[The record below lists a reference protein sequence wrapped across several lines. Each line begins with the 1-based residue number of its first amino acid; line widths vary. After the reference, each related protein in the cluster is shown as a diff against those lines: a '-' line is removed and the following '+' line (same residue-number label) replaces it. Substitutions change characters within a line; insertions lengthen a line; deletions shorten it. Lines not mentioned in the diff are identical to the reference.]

1 MHLIRLIALALICT
15 LSSVATPAQTQQ
27 TPATSE
33 AAGASSQS
41 TAPDYESWRRF
52 AQQAEDWLDGRPV
65 TNERLAELRVE
76 LVAFR
81 TRFLAAQDAN
91 QTRIASL
98 REQIAALGPAP
109 EEGATE
115 APEIAERRAELAEQL
130 TALQAPGIAAQEAF
144 RRADGLIRQ
153 IDTTLRERDA
163 EALLTLWPSPVNPVN
178 WVAAADAVWGTSFV
192 VITQVMGVTDDP
204 ARMRELRSN
213 APVTLL
219 LLLVSGFVL
228 FRGRRWIEQIVA
240 RWLSDG
246 GSRRGK
252 RALARLLSLT
262 QIIVPVTAVVAISI
276 ALEISSL
283 LGSASEAVSAGLVA
297 AGLAYFS
304 ARWAGRQAFP
314 VEESRSA
321 PLQLP
326 AARRREGR
334 VWTNM
339 IGAAIAV
346 SAVVEEFFPVEN
358 NSDAANAVLAFPI
371 LVFIGLVLVRI
382 GMLLG
387 QHNKVTEGADAREA
401 RFLDRMISV
410 VGKVLMI
417 IGVGAPIFAA
427 VGYVQASQA
436 LIYPAVGSL
445 GLMVVLLFLMQLDE
459 DVYCVVTKT
468 EEDPEAALIPSLFNF
483 ALVILSLP
491 VFALIWGV
499 RPTEL
504 LEFWQMLR
512 EGFRIGDTRIS
523 PTNILSFVIVFSI
536 GYLITR
542 ILQGALESSVLPKTS
557 IDKGGQKAIIS
568 GTGYVGIFV
577 AALVAI
583 STAGIDLSGLA
594 IVAGALSVGIGFGLQ
609 NIVSN
614 FISGVILLIERP
626 VAEGDW
632 IEVGGTM
639 GTVRSISVRSTV
651 IETFDRTDVIVP
663 NAELIQGTVTNW
675 TRYNSLG
682 RITIPVGVA
691 YGSDTRKVARILKEI
706 GENEPLAL
714 IDPAPQ
720 VHFVDFG
727 ADSLNFELRMVLS
740 DVSFGMSVRTELRHQ
755 ITERFK
761 EEGIEIPFA
770 QRDIWLRNPEAL
782 RGEAP
787 PEKVEPPR
795 DPRDEN
801 ARTEMVRDEVLDAAE
816 SDGDAGGEGDGDGDR

>member
-1 MHLIRLIALALICT
+1 MPLIRILALALICA
-15 LSSVATPAQTQQ
+15 LSGLATPVQAQDPTAPNGSASA
-27 TPATSE
+27 PA
-33 AAGASSQS
+33 QP
-41 TAPDYESWRRF
+41 TAPDYEAWRSF
-52 AQQAEDWLDGRPV
+52 AQQAESQLDGRPV
-65 TNERLAELRVE
+65 TSEQLAELRAQ
-76 LVAFR
+76 LVAYR

-98 REQIAALGPAP
+98 RDQIAALGPAP

-178 WVAAADAVWGTSFV
+178 WVAAVDAVWGTSFV
-192 VITQVMGVTDDP
+192 LGTQVLGVVDDP

-213 APVTLL
+213 LPVSLL

-228 FRGRRWIEQIVA
+228 LRGRFWIEQIVA

-246 GSRRGK
+246 KTRRGK
-252 RALARLLSLT
+252 RILARLLSLT
-262 QIIVPVTAVVAISI
+262 QILVPVTAVIAISF
-276 ALEISSL
+276 ALELSSL
-283 LGSASEAVSAGLVA
+283 LGTTSEPVTTGMVVAGM
-297 AGLAYFS
+297 AYFT
-304 ARWAGRQAFP
+304 ARWAGRQMFP
-314 VEESRSA
+314 VEDGASA
-321 PLQLP
+321 PLHLP
-326 AARRREGR
+326 ANRRREGR
-334 VWTNM
+334 FWANM
-339 IGAAIAV
+339 IGLALAV
-346 SAVVEEFFPVEN
+346 ASLFDELFPVDT
-358 NSDAANAVLAFPI
+358 NSDAANAVLAFPV
-371 LVFIGLVLVRI
+371 LVFIGLVLFRL

-387 QHNKVTEGADAREA
+387 QHNQSIRDDETRVP
-401 RFLDRMISV
+401 RFLDRMIAV
-410 VGKVLMI
+410 LGKVLMI
-417 IGVGAPIFAA
+417 VGVGAPVFAA
-427 VGYVQASQA
+427 IGYVQAAEA
-436 LIYPAVGSL
+436 LLYSTVTSL
-445 GLMVVLLFLMQLDE
+445 GLIVVLLFLMQLD
-459 DVYCVVTKT
+459 DDIYCVVTKS
-468 EEDPEAALIPSLFNF
+468 EEDPDSALIPSLFNF
-483 ALVILSLP
+483 VLVILSLP
-491 VFALIWGV
+491 VFALIWGM

-504 LEFWQMLR
+504 LEFLQVLR

-536 GYLITR
+536 GFLVTR
-542 ILQGALESSVLPKTS
+542 ILQGALESSVLPKTK

-568 GTGYVGIFV
+568 GTGYVGIFI

-663 NAELIQGTVTNW
+663 NADLIQGTVTNW

-682 RITIPVGVA
+682 RISIPVGVA
-691 YGSDTRKVARILKEI
+691 YGADTRKVARILKEI

-720 VHFVDFG
+720 VHFMDFG

-740 DVSFGMSVRTELRHQ
+740 DVGFAMAVRTELRHQ
-755 ITERFK
+755 IVERFK

-782 RGEAP
+782 RGETPAP
-787 PEKVEPPR
+787 EPEEPR
-795 DPRDEN
+795 DPRDAE
-801 ARTEMVRDEVLDAAE
+801 ARTEMVRDEVLDQTDSD
-816 SDGDAGGEGDGDGDR
+816 SDGDR

>member
-1 MHLIRLIALALICT
+1 MHLIRFLALALLCT
-15 LSSVATPAQTQQ
+15 FSGVATPSQAQDPSSTIAQLSG
-27 TPATSE
+27 PAQ
-33 AAGASSQS
+33 SQ
-41 TAPDYESWRRF
+41 APDYEAWRSF
-52 AQQAEDWLDGRPV
+52 AQRAEQQLDGRPI
-65 TNERLAELRVE
+65 TSEQLAELRAE
-76 LVAFR
+76 LVVFR
-81 TRFLAAQDAN
+81 TRFLTAQDVN
-91 QTRIASL
+91 QTRISSL

-109 EEGATE
+109 EEGASE

-192 VITQVMGVTDDP
+192 FATQVLGLVDDP
-204 ARMRELRSN
+204 ARLREFRSN
-213 APVTLL
+213 LPVSL
-219 LLLVSGFVL
+219 LLLVVSFFVL
-228 FRGRRWIEQIVA
+228 FRGRHWIEQIVA

-252 RALARLLSLT
+252 RVLARLLSLT
-262 QIIVPVTAVVAISI
+262 QIIVPVTAVLAISI
-276 ALEISSL
+276 ALELSSL
-283 LGSASEAVSAGLVA
+283 LGTASDAVTTGIVV
-297 AGLAYFS
+297 AGLAYFT
-304 ARWAGRQAFP
+304 ARWAGRQVFP
-314 VEESRSA
+314 MEDSVHA

-326 AARRREGR
+326 ATRRREGR
-334 VWTNM
+334 FWTNM
-339 IGAAIAV
+339 IGAALAV
-346 SAVVEEFFPVEN
+346 SSLVEEFFPVET
-358 NSDAANAVLAFPI
+358 NSDAANAVLSFPI
-371 LVFIGLVLVRI
+371 LVFIGLVLFRI

-387 QHNKVTEGADAREA
+387 QHNKTPQSEAPREA
-401 RFLDRMISV
+401 RFLDRLISV
-410 VGKVLMI
+410 LGKATMI
-417 IGVGAPIFAA
+417 IGVGAPFFAA
-427 VGYVQASQA
+427 IGYVQAAEA
-436 LIYPAVGSL
+436 LIYSTLGSL
-445 GLMVVLLFLMQLDE
+445 GLMVVLLFLMQIDE
-459 DVYCVVTKT
+459 DIYAVVTKS
-468 EEDPEAALIPSLFNF
+468 EDDAETALIPSLFNF

-504 LEFWQMLR
+504 MEFLQVLR

-523 PTNILSFVIVFSI
+523 PTHILSFVIVFSI
-536 GYLITR
+536 GFVLTR
-542 ILQGALESSVLPKTS
+542 ILQGALESSVLPKTK

-568 GTGYVGIFV
+568 GTGYVGIFI

-663 NAELIQGTVTNW
+663 NADLIQGTVTNW

-691 YGSDTRKVARILKEI
+691 YGADTRKVARILQEI

-714 IDPAPQ
+714 VDPAPQ
-720 VHFVDFG
+720 VHFIDFG

-740 DVSFGMSVRTELRHQ
+740 DVSFAMSVRTELRHQ
-755 ITERFK
+755 IVERFK

-782 RGEAP
+782 RGEP
-787 PEKVEPPR
+787 PEPKVEAPR
-795 DPRDEN
+795 DPRDVE
-801 ARTEMVRDEVLDAAE
+801 ARTEMVRDEILD
-816 SDGDAGGEGDGDGDR
+816 SVDSDAGFDGDR